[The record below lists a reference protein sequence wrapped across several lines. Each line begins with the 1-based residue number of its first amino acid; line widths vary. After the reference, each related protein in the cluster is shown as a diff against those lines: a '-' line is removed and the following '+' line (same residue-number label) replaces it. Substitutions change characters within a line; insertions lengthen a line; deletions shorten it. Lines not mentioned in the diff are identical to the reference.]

1 MDNIL
6 ELELVSKTFPK
17 SNYTLDKVSFSIP
30 YGAIMGFVGENGAG
44 KTTTIRMISTLLQA
58 TEGDAIVAGHSIL
71 TEPDMVRKS
80 IIIDTYFFLIIN
92 IIYFSKITY

>member
-44 KTTTIRMISTLLQA
+44 KTTTIGCILNTVAKDSGTIKLISILPLLTKLTLLKEC
-58 TEGDAIVAGHSIL
+58 TKPVPFHS
-71 TEPDMVRKS
+71 TV
-80 IIIDTYFFLIIN
+80 N
-92 IIYFSKITY
+92 

>member
-30 YGAIMGFVGENGAG
+30 YGAIMGLIPIYEKKLALSMTE
-44 KTTTIRMISTLLQA
+44 KIS
-58 TEGDAIVAGHSIL
+58 
-71 TEPDMVRKS
+71 PD
-80 IIIDTYFFLIIN
+80 I
-92 IIYFSKITY
+92 